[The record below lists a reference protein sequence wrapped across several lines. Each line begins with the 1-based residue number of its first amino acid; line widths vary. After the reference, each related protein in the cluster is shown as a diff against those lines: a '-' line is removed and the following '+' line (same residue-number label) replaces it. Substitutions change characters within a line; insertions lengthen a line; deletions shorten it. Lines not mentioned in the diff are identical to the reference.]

1 MKRFKLL
8 VVAVLLVVT
17 AAVAFGRLWYKQDIQ
32 WGTAGST
39 TSDGLP
45 LSAVNAS
52 VIPLSTGSNVEA
64 ALTSLQA
71 QIATLTSQLA
81 AKAPKDSPTFTGP
94 VIMPATTTIGT
105 VTAAE
110 ILRLSGLNAP
120 VQTQLNLKAANV
132 NAVITGSLTVSGEIT
147 GLQVNTSGGDNTH
160 FAHLGNN
167 GDIAVPATDNAGIIW
182 YNATLERWR
191 ITVAD
196 GAIDNLAVEP

>member
-1 MKRFKLL
+1 
-8 VVAVLLVVT
+8 
-17 AAVAFGRLWYKQDIQ
+17 
-32 WGTAGST
+32 
-39 TSDGLP
+39 
-45 LSAVNAS
+45 VNAS

-64 ALTSLQA
+64 ALTSLQE
-71 QIATLTSQLA
+71 QITTLTSQLA

-94 VIMPATTTIGT
+94 VVMPATVTIGS

-110 ILRLSGLNAP
+110 ILRLSGVTSALQSQINA
-120 VQTQLNLKAANV
+120 KAANE

-160 FAHLGNN
+160 FAHLGNT
-167 GDIAVPATDNAGIIW
+167 GDIAVPATDNAGILW

-191 ITVAD
+191 VTGTD